1 MNLINMQNEITNNE
15 KIKDIIPLLD
25 QMEMRNQ
32 ALKKADLIWE
42 SSVYLHES

>member
-1 MNLINMQNEITNNE
+1 MNLINMQNEIANNE
-15 KIKDIIPLLD
+15 KMQEVIPLLD
-25 QMEMRNQ
+25 QMEMRTQ